1 MPSVRGRERIRT
13 IAVFTLAAVTAATLV
28 GFLSGAALGWV
39 PDPSDTLSGAVLATT
54 VGGDLVHRRT
64 GRLRPIRVNGQ
75 VPRQWGTLFSPP
87 VVGLLYGARL
97 GVGPLTL
104 LPTWLWWAATGLAA
118 VTNPG
123 AAAAVGAT
131 FGLVRAISI
140 IGISLVGERRPLQH
154 RWFARLPAHDPYR
167 LVVAAS
173 SIAAMLLLTACGGQ
187 SATPVSSSQFP
198 NPTSPVGPTTSPN
211 PAGPT
216 ITSTPKADT
225 QAPTTRGGSMLN
237 PEPPAQTLTSR
248 PGPAPTS
255 PRLAPGALAVTM
267 LAQVPGFAPIDEA
280 GADAAIDLDQASQR
294 QPDPAAER
302 ALLETRGFRGGWT
315 RAFRNDTQ
323 DVVLVTA
330 YEFASPQQ
338 ADLYL
343 QDGLIT
349 VGGYGGELFE
359 IAQLPGAHG
368 FRQTSGD
375 ASGPLVTHGL
385 TFTDGNRWYLL
396 FVLGDPQTATVDIV
410 VDATREQMAALEG

>member
-1 MPSVRGRERIRT
+1 
-13 IAVFTLAAVTAATLV
+13 
-28 GFLSGAALGWV
+28 
-39 PDPSDTLSGAVLATT
+39 
-54 VGGDLVHRRT
+54 
-64 GRLRPIRVNGQ
+64 
-75 VPRQWGTLFSPP
+75 
-87 VVGLLYGARL
+87 
-97 GVGPLTL
+97 
-104 LPTWLWWAATGLAA
+104 
-118 VTNPG
+118 
-123 AAAAVGAT
+123 
-131 FGLVRAISI
+131 
-140 IGISLVGERRPLQH
+140 
-154 RWFARLPAHDPYR
+154 
-167 LVVAAS
+167 
-173 SIAAMLLLTACGGQ
+173 
-187 SATPVSSSQFP
+187 
-198 NPTSPVGPTTSPN
+198 
-211 PAGPT
+211 
-216 ITSTPKADT
+216 
-225 QAPTTRGGSMLN
+225 MLN

-267 LAQVPGFAPIDEA
+267 LDQVPGFAPIDEA
-280 GADAAIDLDQASQR
+280 GANSAIDLDQASQR

-359 IAQLPGAHG
+359 IAQLPGVHG

-385 TFTDGNRWYLL
+385 TFSDGNRWYLL